1 MANPDHGPGL
11 GGAGRS
17 SPCCSDRIETFRH
30 GRLATLAAGMR
41 SDSSA
46 DWKREPTVRPNSGG
60 DSFLPVNTI
69 DGLGGTLAAGCRS
82 APTAEPAAA
91 SANRGNGDAAQ
102 AFARLADAE
111 RLRRLCCCGR
121 RGTAPARAV
130 GSSQCESTSADLG
143 WRPTLST
150 AALSVAEQ
158 SGRAGAVTGEA
169 WSSRTQRWSRR
180 WSETCLCCRTG
191 IFAPAATVSECA
203 ASRTAGAPPRP
214 FASPSGSSS
223 PAAA

>member
-1 MANPDHGPGL
+1 MANPDRGPGL

-60 DSFLPVNTI
+60 DSFLPANTI

-102 AFARLADAE
+102 AFARLAHAE

-121 RGTAPARAV
+121 VATVRWPPPRTAP
-130 GSSQCESTSADLG
+130 
-143 WRPTLST
+143 
-150 AALSVAEQ
+150 SVAEQ
-158 SGRAGAVTGEA
+158 PSPRRRLGCSYRRGAVVLSPGHGLGRDLPLFSHRHLRASADSLGMRGHQERR
-169 WSSRTQRWSRR
+169 SR
-180 WSETCLCCRTG
+180 
-191 IFAPAATVSECA
+191 
-203 ASRTAGAPPRP
+203 
-214 FASPSGSSS
+214 SG
-223 PAAA
+223 